1 MEQVESPV
9 TDISLVIN
17 DAPGHREIAVA
28 IQAQWR
34 ELGIDVKISQQEFA
48 QFLEFLGP
56 PPDKSVDV
64 YRLGWIGDYVDAMN
78 FLELWTCESGNN
90 STNYCNEE
98 YDALVEQAR
107 GVADNAERYE
117 LYNQMEEILFGP
129 EGDMPVLPIYF
140 YTNVSLQR
148 QSIKDTYNQ
157 NLLDQID
164 FTEVVE
170 GGAAGDSDD
179 GETDTEETE
188 TEETETT
195 ETG

>member
-1 MEQVESPV
+1 
-9 TDISLVIN
+9 
-17 DAPGHREIAVA
+17 
-28 IQAQWR
+28 
-34 ELGIDVKISQQEFA
+34 
-48 QFLEFLGP
+48 
-56 PPDKSVDV
+56 
-64 YRLGWIGDYVDAMN
+64 
-78 FLELWTCESGNN
+78 
-90 STNYCNEE
+90 
-98 YDALVEQAR
+98 
-107 GVADNAERYE
+107 
-117 LYNQMEEILFGP
+117 
-129 EGDMPVLPIYF
+129 MPIMPIYF